1 MMVDIQTIS
10 IVIACA
16 GVFIAAIYYVLQIR
30 HQTRVRQTD
39 LVMRLYST
47 LGSKEFVEGDPKIF
61 NLEFKDFEGFLHK
74 YGSFSKFM
82 ESPDYAPFMMYSMF
96 FEGVGILLH
105 RKLVDID
112 LVDDLFSSPI
122 IVGWE
127 RMKPMTEALRKYFS
141 RPQMAEWFEYLYNE
155 MKKREQKIQHSE
167 TQRSPRLEST
177 RASE

>member
-10 IVIACA
+10 IVVACA

-74 YGSFSKFM
+74 YGSSYI
-82 ESPDYAPFMMYSMF
+82 SLA
-96 FEGVGILLH
+96 I
-105 RKLVDID
+105 
-112 LVDDLFSSPI
+112 
-122 IVGWE
+122 
-127 RMKPMTEALRKYFS
+127 
-141 RPQMAEWFEYLYNE
+141 
-155 MKKREQKIQHSE
+155 
-167 TQRSPRLEST
+167 
-177 RASE
+177 